1 MIDLGKG
8 VSPVAR
14 SALLGLCPQCG
25 GQTLFGEHMIQF
37 EPRCSACGLDYEQF
51 NVGDGPAAFLILI
64 VGALI
69 TGLALTLEVMA
80 HPPFWLHMLLWIPLT
95 TVAVVGSL
103 RVAKAALL
111 ILEFHNKAREGRLQ
125 PPVAAQGEDAQS

>member
-1 MIDLGKG
+1 ML
-8 VSPVAR
+8 R
-14 SALLGLCPQCG
+14 
-25 GQTLFGEHMIQF
+25 F
-37 EPRCSACGLDYEQF
+37 EPKCSSCALDLEQF

-69 TGLALTLEVMA
+69 VGLALTVEVML
-80 HPPFWLHMLLWIPLT
+80 HPPFWVHMLLWIPLT

-111 ILEFHNKAREGRLQ
+111 ILEYRNQAREGQLQ
-125 PPVAAQGEDAQS
+125 PKARPGGDA